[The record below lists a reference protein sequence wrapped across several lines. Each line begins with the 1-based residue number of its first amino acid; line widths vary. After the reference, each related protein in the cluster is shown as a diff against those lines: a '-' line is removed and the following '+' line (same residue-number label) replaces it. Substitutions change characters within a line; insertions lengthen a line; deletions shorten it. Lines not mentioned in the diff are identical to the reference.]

1 MEKNNNFCNIKIFH
15 FIIIIILLFGFL
27 FFVKYKNDQ
36 NEYLKEKYIKL
47 EYKLK
52 ELKEIFQKNEI
63 KLSNKI
69 KEIEECNI
77 KIKNLQNELITKN
90 IELNK
95 KEKYYLEIIQINNKT
110 LYKEIISKKNFKKI
124 LLKEINKTYG
134 KKGYININELESTI
148 QGGRPWRKNL
158 NKTNEIN
165 VGSSLDPDY
174 ILRTMMT
181 TASIMDSQKPET
193 NLRLHFAVVNNFTAE
208 NMLKIYSLREKI
220 KENVE
225 FNFYNAKRIE
235 IEMKGSSIKG
245 NGIMAKLLLPELLPN
260 NVERLIIIDNGDALV
275 LRDLKEMYNWNMK
288 NNLYMGVLDPFVGKY
303 GVISKK
309 SLNIYINTGNYLID
323 VKKVKSQNMFK
334 RFVDSRSGYFKST
347 IADQDL
353 INDVAYGK
361 IGYIPLKF
369 GALQPFPNDIN
380 SDTPPFNTL
389 YKEYKF
395 FDKIKF
401 SGNYPYNLTNI
412 NDLHLPIM
420 NPVIAHSY
428 SGKWMNGEGISL
440 YRRISQYYIKYAG
453 IWDEMCKKLPG
464 YCQI

>member
-1 MEKNNNFCNIKIFH
+1 
-15 FIIIIILLFGFL
+15 
-27 FFVKYKNDQ
+27 
-36 NEYLKEKYIKL
+36 
-47 EYKLK
+47 
-52 ELKEIFQKNEI
+52 
-63 KLSNKI
+63 
-69 KEIEECNI
+69 
-77 KIKNLQNELITKN
+77 
-90 IELNK
+90 
-95 KEKYYLEIIQINNKT
+95 
-110 LYKEIISKKNFKKI
+110 
-124 LLKEINKTYG
+124 
-134 KKGYININELESTI
+134 
-148 QGGRPWRKNL
+148 
-158 NKTNEIN
+158 
-165 VGSSLDPDY
+165 
-174 ILRTMMT
+174 
-181 TASIMDSQKPET
+181 
-193 NLRLHFAVVNNFTAE
+193 
-208 NMLKIYSLREKI
+208 
-220 KENVE
+220 
-225 FNFYNAKRIE
+225 
-235 IEMKGSSIKG
+235 MKGSSIKG

-369 GALQPFPNDIN
+369 GALQPFSNDIN

-412 NDLHLPIM
+412 NDLHLQIM

-453 IWDEMCKKLPG
+453 IWDEMCIKLPG
-464 YCQI
+464 YCKI